1 MINNLSIMFSL
12 LVVGYVV
19 VRAAILDAKR
29 PWFEKASGFE
39 KAPATDAVPVP
50 SGRSSGRSHRPAALR
65 RR

>member
-1 MINNLSIMFSL
+1 MINNLSILFSL
-12 LVVGYVV
+12 FVVGYVV

-29 PWFEKASGFE
+29 PWFEKT
-39 KAPATDAVPVP
+39 PATDAVPAP